1 MVTMVPEHFLQ
12 VTVPELQPCAKLIQS
27 EPEKEVTSLCERRL
41 IKMDASSWRI
51 SGLLIFINFFF
62 LFLTSKVLKID
73 AMLKYKLLLVQ
84 YFIVGQILFILVAKG
99 VYDRIAQIRP
109 RHSVIGLAIR
119 FVLGPVFILATCMSL
134 LHLVLASTEPK
145 RLAFIA
151 GYAFGFTMY
160 VMGIFVIFE
169 IVFFVFKF
177 LSSLK
182 SNSMLRAALSG
193 MQRTDLQGRLSI
205 GLTFVLSCICF
216 FIAVKNSAFPEVVRV
231 KIPIKGLPVSFNNT
245 VIVQLSDMHIGVLN
259 GKAAVEKVVT
269 VSNSLNP
276 DIIAITGDTA
286 EGHLDSIR
294 DALVPLQRL
303 KSKFGAFI
311 STGMICLELI

>member
-1 MVTMVPEHFLQ
+1 MVPEHFLQ
-12 VTVPELQPCAKLIQS
+12 VTVRELQPCAKLIQS

-99 VYDRIAQIRP
+99 VYDRIDQIRP

-177 LSSLK
+177 LSALK

-216 FIAVKNSAFPEVVRV
+216 FIAVKNSAFPDVVRV

-269 VSNSLNP
+269 VSNSLSP

-311 STGMICLELI
+311 STGMIFLELI